1 MPRLAAINRLVAVLL
16 LLRSRASPSQRRPD
30 WTLILAL
37 ASTALTVASA
47 VSLAYFHYLD
57 GP

>member
-16 LLRSRASPSQRRPD
+16 LRSRASPSQWRPD

-37 ASTALTVASA
+37 ASTALTVVSA
-47 VSLAYFHYLD
+47 VSLVYFHYLD

>member
-1 MPRLAAINRLVAVLL
+1 MPRLAAINRLVTVLL

-37 ASTALTVASA
+37 ASTALTVVSA
-47 VSLAYFHYLD
+47 VSLVYFHYLD